1 MKTRSLMMIASYV
14 YIQQVKQPENLF
26 SFLMAPQQAVYLSI
40 YLLYDAP
47 VHYANKISSSAMLVT
62 TQNVVHSVAPGRRS
76 FGHNDVPPRSPVS
89 GVQKK
94 KHRAPSDPP
103 PAEAP
108 NKMLRVE
115 ALTGTKR
122 SILIADKRFSGVACM
137 YISTYC
143 IGTLCLAMDFP

>member
-47 VHYANKISSSAMLVT
+47 VHYANKISSSAILVT

-76 FGHNDVPPRSPVS
+76 FGHNDVPTTIASFRRSEKETQGPVRSSPR
-89 GVQKK
+89 G
-94 KHRAPSDPP
+94 
-103 PAEAP
+103 
-108 NKMLRVE
+108 
-115 ALTGTKR
+115 GTQ
-122 SILIADKRFSGVACM
+122 
-137 YISTYC
+137 
-143 IGTLCLAMDFP
+143 